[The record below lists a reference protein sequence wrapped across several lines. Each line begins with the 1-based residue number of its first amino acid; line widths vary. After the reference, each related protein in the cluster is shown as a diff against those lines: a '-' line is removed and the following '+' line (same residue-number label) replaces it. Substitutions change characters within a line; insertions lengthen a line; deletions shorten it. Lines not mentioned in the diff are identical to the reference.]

1 MKNLPIQFVE
11 FRGRKD
17 DFLTEGGGKDVL
29 QRWIQDDID
38 ICREQSSR
46 VYNQMNSCYHCY
58 LRWNCIKKQKL
69 NHIVETSTQFLTRLA
84 KEMCSE

>member
-1 MKNLPIQFVE
+1 MKNLPIQSVE

-46 VYNQMNSCYHCY
+46 VYNQMNSWMELFNERERQHND
-58 LRWNCIKKQKL
+58 LPLLFEVELHQK
-69 NHIVETSTQFLTRLA
+69 EEA
-84 KEMCSE
+84 KS